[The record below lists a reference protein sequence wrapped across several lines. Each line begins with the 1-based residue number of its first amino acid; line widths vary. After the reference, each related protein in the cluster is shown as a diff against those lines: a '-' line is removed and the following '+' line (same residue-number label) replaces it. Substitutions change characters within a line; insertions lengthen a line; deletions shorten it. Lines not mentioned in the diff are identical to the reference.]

1 MKANKNFHN
10 EYDILIK
17 KNEREQVLTLFKKMS
32 ESKPGLMQQAK
43 IEMNDRI
50 GGDVYLVIRNMEAFD
65 ESTSKVIKKF
75 LNSFKYK
82 KFVPASE
89 DENC

>member
-10 EYDILIK
+10 EYDILVK
-17 KNEREQVLTLFKKMS
+17 KVEREKVFSLFKKMS
-32 ESKPGLMQQAK
+32 DSKPGLMQEAK

-50 GGDVYLVIRNMEAFD
+50 GGDVYLVIRNMSAFD
-65 ESTSKVIKKF
+65 DSTSKVIKKF

-82 KFVPASE
+82 KFVPADE